1 MRSPNERET
10 DMAENECE
18 KILPRTPRYAAVMEE
33 AGKRAGVRAAAG
45 GGDAV
50 VTISDVFEALCL
62 IHPESFS
69 LLTDSA
75 VTLPKAA
82 PAECGPLPAVVYHSP
97 EVDRYLS
104 PYGGVIA
111 EVLSSF
117 ESREVI
123 VDSLH
128 IAGAL
133 LWEPTPEIL
142 NLLSVSG
149 AAQGVMR
156 TAVTAGLRREAET
169 AAAERRKAGL
179 ASSFENVEKIRKYLS
194 ENCFGQEAVIN
205 AVVTQLAIAWGMPA
219 AERGAKP
226 LSFFFVGAPG
236 TGKNHLTSLIQDA
249 FESFL
254 GIPRIRVVDFARF
267 ATEQLPMDLIGRDSN
282 WKDGGH
288 EGVLTGAAAANP
300 RGVIV
305 IENYERGH
313 ECAISYLDSI
323 LETGYAVDEFTKKNV
338 CFSGNVFIIITH
350 KKEFAESDE
359 FLKLVSKDGE
369 NPPRDKIV
377 EGLVKFEPRFQSTL
391 RLVDA
396 PMLFR
401 KHDFNSFFAI
411 IKAKL
416 SALALRFEGAYGVS
430 CDFNSEDVLRL
441 LMEMHPH
448 VESAHPIIS
457 ALESAI
463 LIPLQDWLLQ
473 HYGEFVSKRKIRIE
487 CDPLPDFE
495 GAPERGAS
503 DSFEEWMEER
513 TRRRILRAKR
523 LVFSPEIGVAG
534 DAVVLKMKNI
544 SYTVMPSIED
554 AGYFSVT
561 VPDVSFDD
569 LVGVDIVK
577 ERIAEV
583 LDYFNHPDRNCV
595 RPDTGIILYGPPGT
609 GKTSIAKAIA
619 KELGVPFIMAMGA
632 DFSRQH
638 VGEGVESVK
647 KLFAAAR
654 RYGAVLFID
663 EIDGIGSR
671 EQESRGGYSEGAR
684 VINAFLTELD
694 GFRAR
699 NMLVIGA
706 TNRYQS
712 LDKALV
718 RPGRL
723 SLKIQ
728 LGLLHKR
735 EDRKKLIEGALEK
748 AQAKVSSKL
757 VDRLVETTNSWSP
770 ANLIAMVNGG
780 VRIARRAGRPIGFR
794 DFAEA
799 RTVVTLGEDPQ
810 REEGTAAERRLV
822 AVHEA
827 GHAAVSVLRGIPF
840 VQATVLGVG
849 AMAGFVE
856 NYGIQRFATAKDLE
870 CMIDISLAGRLAENE
885 LIGEPSSGA
894 LSDFEQAT
902 AMAADMIRLG
912 LIEGNLMAVAGES
925 ARSFAMSHGNQV
937 EAILQ
942 KRLSC
947 VRELLHDNRDFLEA
961 VAEALETQK
970 ILSEEDVLSI
980 RENLSP
986 GSPPGKT
993 PAKTSKKPSKKT
1005 AKKTAKKN
1013 PDGGAR

>member
-1 MRSPNERET
+1 MRSPNEREMN
-10 DMAENECE
+10 MAENEYE
-18 KILPRTPRYAAVMEE
+18 KIPPRTPRYAAVMEE
-33 AGKRAGVRAAAG
+33 AGKRAGARAASK

-69 LLTDSA
+69 LLTNTP

-82 PAECGPLPAVVYHSP
+82 PAECDPLPAVVYHSP
-97 EVDRYLS
+97 EVDKYLS

-149 AAQGVMR
+149 ATQGVMR

-194 ENCFGQEAVIN
+194 ENCFGQDSVIN
-205 AVVTQLAIAWGMPA
+205 AVITQLAIAWGMPA

-323 LETGYAVDEFTKKNV
+323 LETGYAVDEFSKQNI

-350 KKEFAESDE
+350 KKEFADSDE

-401 KHDFNSFFAI
+401 KHDFKSFFAI
-411 IKAKL
+411 VKAKL
-416 SALALRFEGAYGVS
+416 SALARRFEGAYDVS
-430 CDFNSEDVLRL
+430 CEFGSEDVLRL
-441 LMEMHPH
+441 LMEMHPN

-473 HYGEFVSKRKIRIE
+473 HYGEFVPKRKIRIE

-495 GAPERGAS
+495 GAPERGAF

-513 TRRRILRAKR
+513 TKRRILRAKR
-523 LVFSPEIGVAG
+523 LVFSHEIGVTD
-534 DAVVLKMKNI
+534 DAVVLKMRNI
-544 SYTVMPSIED
+544 SYTMMPSIED

-577 ERIAEV
+577 ERVSEV
-583 LDYFNHPDRNCV
+583 LHYFEHPDKGV

-609 GKTSIAKAIA
+609 GKTSVAKAIA
-619 KELGVPFIMAMGA
+619 KELGVPFILAMGA
-632 DFSRQH
+632 DFSRQRM
-638 VGEGVESVK
+638 GEGVESVK

-671 EQESRGGYSEGAR
+671 EQEARGGHSEGAR
-684 VINAFLTELD
+684 IINAFLTELD

-706 TNRYQS
+706 TNRYET
-712 LDKALV
+712 LDEALI

-723 SLKIQ
+723 SLKIR
-728 LGLLHKR
+728 LGLLHKP
-735 EDRKKLIEGALEK
+735 EDRKKLIEGALKNARAE
-748 AQAKVSSKL
+748 VSPEL
-757 VDRLVETTNSWSP
+757 VARLVATTNSWSP
-770 ANLIAMVNGG
+770 ANLIAMINCGI
-780 VRIARRAGRPIGFR
+780 RIARREGREIEFGH
-794 DFAEA
+794 FARA

-810 REEGTAAERRLV
+810 QPENSDAERHLV

-827 GHAAVSVLRGIPF
+827 GHAVTAVLRGIPF
-840 VQATVLGVG
+840 VQATIEG
-849 AMAGFVE
+849 AGGAAGFVE
-856 NYGIQRFATAKDLE
+856 HFGLQRFSTAKDLE
-870 CMIDISLAGRLAENE
+870 CMIDMCLGGRLAEKE
-885 LIGEPSSGA
+885 LLGEPSSGA
-894 LSDFEQAT
+894 LSDFEHAT
-902 AMAADMIRLG
+902 ALAADMIRLG
-912 LIEGNLMAVAGES
+912 LTDGNLMAVAGES
-925 ARSFAMSHGNQV
+925 ARMFAQSHRPQI

-942 KRLSC
+942 KRMGS
-947 VRELLHDNRDFLEA
+947 VRELLHDHRRFLEA
-961 VAEALETQK
+961 VTEALEAQK
-970 ILSEEDVLSI
+970 MLFEEDIRSIEDSLSAK
-980 RENLSP
+980 R
-986 GSPPGKT
+986 
-993 PAKTSKKPSKKT
+993 PARRPSR
-1005 AKKTAKKN
+1005 KTAKKN